1 MHVRQAYLRHTSG
14 WLAESSG
21 HLQQEKIRPRQTLGT
36 IAPHI
41 TSRYMDRVVMSF
53 LLVAVLFG
61 YPNMVYSDEQVQPTV
76 TYYQISDPA
85 PPVTVTSNQ
94 PPQQPEL
101 KQPETGDSLVDL
113 NPELIGT
120 AFSDG
125 NENDTHLRTQWRIEA
140 SDDGH
145 VVMDM
150 NCQGHHLTDL
160 RLPGFVLDP
169 LSSYLLQVR
178 YFDQSDEPS
187 PWSRPVL
194 FSTVADPD
202 DLNAN
207 RVPDSQEIGFFID
220 LNADGIDDGD
230 QSSRIVS
237 IQNFDGSLKLALGI
251 AQGEQAVEIQA
262 AANVDPST
270 LPEPF
275 YTAEEMAYGLLRYK
289 ISVPSPGQELQVI
302 IYVSD
307 PIGPGTPWLRYD
319 SVMGWEDISDAI
331 HIAPDGTH
339 ITRTVADGGTGDADG
354 TANGIIVDQCGP
366 LTVENAAISD
376 GETNA
381 AEGTDATTCF
391 LQTISQ
397 SMK

>member
-14 WLAESSG
+14 WFAAGS
-21 HLQQEKIRPRQTLGT
+21 EKLLLGRMRPRQTLDK
-36 IAPHI
+36 IAPPGMP
-41 TSRYMDRVVMSF
+41 RYMVHVVMGL

-61 YPNMVYSDEQVQPTV
+61 YPDMVYPDEPVQQTV
-76 TYYQISDPA
+76 TYYHISDPA
-85 PPVTVTSNQ
+85 ASVTETSNQ

-101 KQPETGDSLVDL
+101 KQPETGDSSVDL
-113 NPELIGT
+113 NPELLGT
-120 AFSDG
+120 AFSDSDQ
-125 NENDTHLRTQWRIEA
+125 NDTHLRTQWRIEA

-150 NCQGHHLTDL
+150 NCQSHHLTDL
-160 RLPGFVLDP
+160 RLPGFILDP
-169 LSSYLLQVR
+169 MSSYLLQVR

-187 PWSRPVL
+187 PWSRPVP

-202 DLNAN
+202 DFNAN

-220 LNADGIDDGD
+220 LNADGIDDGH
-230 QSSRIVS
+230 QGSRIIS
-237 IQNFDGSLKLALGI
+237 IQNFDGRLKLALAI

-262 AANVDPST
+262 VANVDPST

-289 ISVPSPGQELQVI
+289 IAVPSPGQELQVI
-302 IYVSD
+302 IYLSD
-307 PIGPGTPWLRYD
+307 PIRPGTPWLRYD

-331 HIAPDGTH
+331 HIAPDGTR
-339 ITRTVADGGTGDADG
+339 ITRSVVDGGTGDADG

-366 LTVENAAISD
+366 LTVENSAISD
-376 GETNA
+376 GKTNA

-391 LQTISQ
+391 LQTIGQSSQ
-397 SMK
+397 